1 MTVNVQIYK
10 GQQPTEKQRL
20 EIKEAAKRTPVYDED
35 APELSLEQMQSYR
48 RAALRK
54 KATKSITLELSKENM
69 AKAYTFGEEYR
80 VVLSRLLELAMND
93 SDLVKKASGIMDE
106 VF

>member
-35 APELSLEQMQSYR
+35 APELSLEQMQNYR